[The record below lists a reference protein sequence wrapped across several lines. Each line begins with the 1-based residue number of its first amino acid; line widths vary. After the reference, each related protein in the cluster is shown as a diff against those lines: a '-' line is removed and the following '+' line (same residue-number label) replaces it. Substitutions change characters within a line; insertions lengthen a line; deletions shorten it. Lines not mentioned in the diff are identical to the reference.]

1 MGIGEQM
8 ARAGQ
13 EQLNAMVHDFG
24 DGYIRAVKKLYET
37 AKLQELARTA
47 EIDPQFLAAQIAA
60 LGVGS
65 ALSGFPGTPQQRA
78 ILVAQLQ
85 NAMNGGV

>member
-1 MGIGEQM
+1 MGIGEQI

-13 EQLNAMVHDFG
+13 EQINAMVHDFG
-24 DGYIRAVKKLYET
+24 DGYIKAVHQLYET

-65 ALSGFPGTPQQRA
+65 ALADFPGTPQQRA